1 MIRRQKRILGK
12 IVVSYEEKVD
22 IGKLKFFMDNP
33 RIYSAV
39 RKQTDNL
46 TPNQEQ
52 IFQILKEHEP
62 NVRDLMRRIEHHGS
76 VLEPLLVKRGTYEVL
91 EGNSRLAACKILI
104 EKYEKKTKAD
114 ILMEITRLPCELI
127 PEDTEDDIIFAWLGE
142 LHLKGKLDWDAYEKA
157 SYIHR
162 RMTNLIKK
170 NNTYDESK
178 RKVAAQAGESKQE
191 IETRYDIIEL
201 MSRHNVE
208 DILKYS
214 YYDVVRRSRPVQGKI
229 DTDNNEEII
238 AKCIK
243 NYPGKATD
251 FRTEITA
258 VCKNK
263 KASRLFFEEGY
274 SLKDAFDE
282 VDLDIDKIIQRIIK
296 FRKKTLMQADERIN
310 KMNKFDPSLNK
321 VHHEYS
327 HLLNDVKKRCDK
339 LDKKKEA

>member
-1 MIRRQKRILGK
+1 MIRRQKKILGK
-12 IVVSYEEKVD
+12 TVVSYEERVSID
-22 IGKLKFFMDNP
+22 KLMFFMDNP
-33 RIYSAV
+33 RIFSAV
-39 RKQTDNL
+39 RKNTNNL
-46 TPNQEQ
+46 SPNQEE
-52 IFQILKEHEP
+52 IFQILKNES
-62 NVRDLMRRIEHHGS
+62 NVRDLIQRIEHQGS

-114 ILMEITRLPCELI
+114 ILMEITHLPCELI

-214 YYDVVRRSRPVQGKI
+214 YYDVVMRSRHVQGKI
-229 DTDNNEEII
+229 ASNSNEKII

-243 NYPGKATD
+243 EYPGKATD
-251 FRTEITA
+251 FRTEIIA

-263 KASRLFFEEGY
+263 KASRLFFEKEY
-274 SLKDAFDE
+274 DLKEAFDE
-282 VDLDIDKIIQRIIK
+282 IDLDIDKIIQRIIK
-296 FRKKTLMQADERIN
+296 FRNKTLTQADEKIN
-310 KMNKFDPSLNK
+310 KINKFDPNFNK
-321 VHHEYS
+321 VRYQYS
-327 HLLNDVKKRCDK
+327 HLLKDVKKRCDK